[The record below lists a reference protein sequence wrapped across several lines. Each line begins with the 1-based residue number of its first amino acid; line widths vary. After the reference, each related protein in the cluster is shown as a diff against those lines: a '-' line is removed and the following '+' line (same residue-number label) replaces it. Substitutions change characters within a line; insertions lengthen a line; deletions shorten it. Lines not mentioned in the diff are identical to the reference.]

1 MRKISLL
8 MLFALAFLFNAKA
21 TDIWTGSKH
30 VSWADGGLQIAAD
43 QFAAAQP
50 GNLIKVHFTG
60 ATDGIEF
67 KVMNAHFDHLAGSRK
82 SAWIIGDGAFEQFL
96 TPTAVDSLKAYGL
109 EIIGA
114 NFTCTKVELLE
125 SKTLKEGFTVWTGFF
140 WADSWSTMELY
151 LDGEAIDWSQYK
163 EMVIYHE
170 ANRSDFFVSIL
181 SQFEREGAKVPEEA
195 IAKYDDKIV
204 VDLRQVDMNAVIAAA
219 EEGQRNTLKFQ
230 FNKEPGEAF
239 NITDITLVKETRIY
253 NGNKH
258 VSWED
263 GGLQI
268 AAEKFANAKAGDKIA
283 IRYNSASEGIEFK
296 VMNEHFD
303 HLAGSR
309 EGLNFPNTEGSLE
322 HFLTPKAVE
331 ELKAHGLELI
341 GANFTVTEVELMD
354 GKASL
359 PEGVNVWTGY
369 FWADDWNTMYLY
381 WNGYRYVD
389 FNDVKAIRFYHQA
402 NRSDFVLNVRDN
414 WNEEDGG
421 VEIANINAMTAG
433 EGYMELPLTN
443 FMREKIAA
451 SEHLLVQFNEE
462 GGDPFNVTDIVLVME
477 EPYTRTVTNGNYG
490 TICLSRAAATIE
502 GATMYRI
509 VGGNASEG
517 ITIEEVA
524 SMEAGK
530 PYIFQASAD
539 QITVTMT
546 GPRAE
551 VQEANGLVGN
561 LGESAMDVPTDA
573 YVLKNNLLYLVN
585 SAVTIAPNRAYINMS
600 AITSIAPTPGRIRR
614 VIAAENQA
622 TGVESLQPSAFSL
635 KKVLMNGQLFILR
648 DGQLYNV
655 TGVRVQ

>member
-21 TDIWTGSKH
+21 TNLFTGDHAVTWDTPLNLEAAKFAEAKAGDKIVVAYTNASDGMELKVIDVWQHIAGSCPLWISDDGSKE
-30 VSWADGGLQIAAD
+30 L
-43 QFAAAQP
+43 
-50 GNLIKVHFTG
+50 
-60 ATDGIEF
+60 
-67 KVMNAHFDHLAGSRK
+67 
-82 SAWIIGDGAFEQFL
+82 FL
-96 TPTAVDSLKAYGL
+96 TPKAVADIQAHGL
-109 EIIGA
+109 QIIGA
-114 NFTCTKVELLE
+114 NFHCTSVDLVDGKAELQNE
-125 SKTLKEGFTVWTGFF
+125 TTIWTGYF
-140 WADSWSTMELY
+140 WADSWNTMELY
-151 LDGEAIDWSQYK
+151 LDGEAIDWSRYK
-163 EMVIYHE
+163 EMVIYHQ
-170 ANRSDFFVSIL
+170 ANRSDFVVNIL
-181 SQFEREGAKVPEEA
+181 SQFEREGAKVPEGA
-195 IAKYDDKIV
+195 IAKYDEKIV

-230 FNKEPGEAF
+230 FNKESGSAF
-239 NITDITLVKETRIY
+239 NITDITLVKETRIFY
-253 NGNKH
+253 GNKH

-268 AAEKFANAKAGDKIA
+268 AADKFAEAKAGDKIVV
-283 IRYNSASEGIEFK
+283 RYTGATDGIEFK
-296 VMNEHFD
+296 VMNANFD

-309 EGLNFPNTEGSLE
+309 EGLTIGGDGSLE
-322 HFLTPKAVE
+322 HFMTPKAVE

-369 FWADDWNTMYLY
+369 FWADEWSTMYLY

-389 FNDVKAIRFYHQA
+389 FNDVKAIRFYSEA

-414 WNEEDGG
+414 WDGDGG

-433 EGYMELPLTN
+433 EGYMELPLTDY
-443 FMREKIAA
+443 MREKIAE
-451 SEHLLVQFNEE
+451 SEHLLVQFNKE
-462 GGDPFNVTDIVLVME
+462 GGEAFNVTDIVLVME

-490 TICLSRAAATIE
+490 TICLPRASSVIE

-539 QITVTMT
+539 LLTVSLT
-546 GPRAE
+546 GARKD
-551 VQEANGLVGN
+551 VQEANGLIGN
-561 LGESAMDVPTDA
+561 LGTDAITVPMDA
-573 YVLKNNLLYLVN
+573 YVLKNNLLYMVN
-585 SAVTIAPNRAYINMS
+585 SDVTIAPNRAYINMD
-600 AITSIAPTPGRIRR
+600 AISPIAPAPGRVRR
-614 VIAAENQA
+614 VIAVENQA
-622 TGVESLQPSAFSL
+622 TGVENLQPSAVSL

-655 TGVRVQ
+655 AGARVQ

>member
-21 TDIWTGSKH
+21 TNLFTGDHAVTWDTPLNLEAAKFAEAKAGDKIVVTYTSASDGMELKVIDVWQHIAGSCPLWISGNGSKE
-30 VSWADGGLQIAAD
+30 L
-43 QFAAAQP
+43 
-50 GNLIKVHFTG
+50 
-60 ATDGIEF
+60 
-67 KVMNAHFDHLAGSRK
+67 
-82 SAWIIGDGAFEQFL
+82 FL
-96 TPTAVDSLKAYGL
+96 TPKAVADIQAHGL
-109 EIIGA
+109 QIIGA
-114 NFTCTKVELLE
+114 NFHCTSVDLVDGKAA
-125 SKTLKEGFTVWTGFF
+125 LKEETTIWTGYF
-140 WADSWSTMELY
+140 WADAWSTMELY
-151 LDGEAIDWSQYK
+151 LDGEAIDWSRYK

-181 SQFEREGAKVPEEA
+181 SQFEREGAKVPEGA
-195 IAKYDDKIV
+195 IAKYNDKIV

-230 FNKEPGEAF
+230 FNKESGSAF
-239 NITDITLVKETRIY
+239 NVTDITLVKETRIY

-268 AAEKFANAKAGDKIA
+268 AADKFAEAKAGDKIVV
-283 IRYNSASEGIEFK
+283 RYTGATDGIEFK
-296 VMNEHFD
+296 VMNTNFD

-309 EGLNFPNTEGSLE
+309 EGLNFPNAEGSLE

-414 WNEEDGG
+414 WEGDGG
-421 VEIANINAMTAG
+421 VEIANIGAMTAG
-433 EGYMELPLTN
+433 EGYMELPLTDY
-443 FMREKIAA
+443 MREKIAA
-451 SEHLLVQFNEE
+451 SEHLLVQFNKES
-462 GGDPFNVTDIVLVME
+462 GDPFNVTDIVLVME

-490 TICLSRAAATIE
+490 TICLPRASSVIE
-502 GATMYRI
+502 GATIYQV

-539 QITVTMT
+539 QFTVTMT

-561 LGESAMDVPTDA
+561 LGATAMNVPMDA
-573 YVLKNNLLYLVN
+573 YVLKNNLLYLVDG
-585 SAVTIAPNRAYINMS
+585 AVTIAPNRAYINMS
-600 AITSIAPTPGRIRR
+600 AITSIAPAPGRIRR
-614 VIAAENQA
+614 VIAVENQA

>member
-21 TDIWTGSKH
+21 TEIWTGSQA
-30 VSWADGGLQIAAD
+30 VTWETPLNLNAAT
-43 QFAAAQP
+43 FAGAQP
-50 GNLIKVHFTG
+50 GNALKVFYTN
-60 ATDGIEF
+60 ASDGIEF
-67 KVMNAHFDHLAGSRK
+67 KANGVNIAGSRK
-82 SAWIIGDGAFEQFL
+82 NAWISGEGAYELYL
-96 TPTAVDSLKAYGL
+96 TPGAVDAIKAHGL
-109 EIIGA
+109 EIVGA
-114 NFTCTKVELLE
+114 NFTVTKVELNE
-125 SKTLKEGFTVWTGFF
+125 VEGREGMTTMWRGLY
-140 WADSWSTMELY
+140 WADGW
-151 LDGEAIDWSQYK
+151 GEMLFYPAIASVVDWSDYSAIR
-163 EMVIYHE
+163 VYHE
-170 ANRSDFFVSIL
+170 AGRSDFEVNFKKSWGEGDQIGGIGDMTAGDGYVELPLTDERRALLASIDNEL
-181 SQFEREGAKVPEEA
+181 IVQFYKG
-195 IAKYDDKIV
+195 DDK
-204 VDLRQVDMNAVIAAA
+204 A
-219 EEGQRNTLKFQ
+219 
-230 FNKEPGEAF
+230 AF
-239 NITDITLVKETRIY
+239 NVTEIALVEKPYLWKGNQHVDYGESSVITLDKALFATATAGQKLIVKYAT
-253 NGNKH
+253 
-258 VSWED
+258 D
-263 GGLQI
+263 
-268 AAEKFANAKAGDKIA
+268 AEK
-283 IRYNSASEGIEFK
+283 EIELK

-309 EGLNFPNTEGSLE
+309 EQAKLNGNGRFE

-331 ELKAHGLELI
+331 ELKAYGLEI
-341 GANFTVTEVELMD
+341 GGNGFNALRVELVD

-389 FNDVKAIRFYHQA
+389 FNDVKAIRFYSEA
-402 NRSDFVLNVRDN
+402 NRSDLVLNVRDN
-414 WNEEDGG
+414 WEGDGG

-433 EGYMELPLTN
+433 EGYMELPLTDY
-443 FMREKIAA
+443 MREKIAA
-451 SEHLLVQFNEE
+451 SEHLLVQFNKES
-462 GGDPFNVTDIVLVME
+462 GTPFNVTDIVLVME

-517 ITIEEVA
+517 VTIEEVA

-561 LGESAMDVPTDA
+561 LGESAITVPQNGHS
-573 YVLKNNLLYLVN
+573 YVLSTNLLYLVN

-600 AITSIAPTPGRIRR
+600 AITPIAPAPGRIRR
-614 VIAAENQA
+614 VIAVENQA

>member
-1 MRKISLL
+1 MRKISLVA
-8 MLFALAFLFNAKA
+8 LFAALVMSVNA
-21 TDIWTGSKH
+21 TDIWTADPDPRH
-30 VSWADGGLQIAAD
+30 VSWTEGGLQIAAD

-50 GNLIKVHFTG
+50 GNALKVFYTN

-67 KVMNAHFDHLAGSRK
+67 KANGVNIAGSRKNAWISGAGAYELYLTPGAIDAIKAHGLEIVGANFTVTKVELNEVEGREGMTTMWRGLYWADGWGEMLFYPAIASVVDWSDYSAIRVYHEAGRSDFYVNFKKSWEGSDHIGGISDMTAGDGYVELPLTDERRALLASIDNELIVQFNKGDGEGKDPFNVTEIALVEKPYLWKGNQHVDYGESSVIALDKTLFATATAGQKLIVKYTTDAEKEIELKVKNEHFDHLAGSREQAK
-82 SAWIIGDGAFEQFL
+82 LNGNGRFEHFL
-96 TPTAVDSLKAYGL
+96 TPSAVDSLKAYGL
-109 EIIGA
+109 EIGGNGFNA
-114 NFTCTKVELLE
+114 LRVELE
-125 SKTLKEGFTVWTGFF
+125 
-140 WADSWSTMELY
+140 
-151 LDGEAIDWSQYK
+151 
-163 EMVIYHE
+163 
-170 ANRSDFFVSIL
+170 
-181 SQFEREGAKVPEEA
+181 
-195 IAKYDDKIV
+195 
-204 VDLRQVDMNAVIAAA
+204 
-219 EEGQRNTLKFQ
+219 
-230 FNKEPGEAF
+230 
-239 NITDITLVKETRIY
+239 
-253 NGNKH
+253 
-258 VSWED
+258 
-263 GGLQI
+263 
-268 AAEKFANAKAGDKIA
+268 
-283 IRYNSASEGIEFK
+283 
-296 VMNEHFD
+296 
-303 HLAGSR
+303 
-309 EGLNFPNTEGSLE
+309 
-322 HFLTPKAVE
+322 
-331 ELKAHGLELI
+331 
-341 GANFTVTEVELMD
+341 D

-414 WNEEDGG
+414 WEDAGG

-433 EGYMELPLTN
+433 EGYMELPLTDY
-443 FMREKIAA
+443 MREKIQD
-451 SEHLLVQFNEE
+451 SEHLLVQFNKE
-462 GGDPFNVTDIVLVME
+462 GGAAFNVTDIVLVME

-539 QITVTMT
+539 QFTVTMT

-561 LGESAMDVPTDA
+561 LGATAMNVPTDA
-573 YVLKNNLLYLVN
+573 YVLKNNLLYLVDG
-585 SAVTIAPNRAYINMS
+585 AVTIAPNRAYINMS
-600 AITSIAPTPGRIRR
+600 AITSIAPAPGRIRR
-614 VIAAENQA
+614 VIAVENQA

-635 KKVLMNGQLFILR
+635 KKVLMNGQLFILS

>member
-21 TDIWTGSKH
+21 TEIWTGSH
-30 VSWADGGLQIAAD
+30 GVTWGAALNLD
-43 QFAAAQP
+43 ATTFAGAQP
-50 GNLIKVHFTG
+50 GNALKVFYTN
-60 ATDGIEF
+60 ASDGIEL
-67 KVMNAHFDHLAGSRK
+67 KANGVNIAGSRK
-82 SAWIIGDGAFEQFL
+82 NARINDEGAYELYL
-96 TPTAVDSLKAYGL
+96 TPGAVDAIKAHGL
-109 EIIGA
+109 EIVGA
-114 NFTCTKVELLE
+114 NFTVTKVELNE
-125 SKTLKEGFTVWTGFF
+125 VEGREGMTTMWRGLY
-140 WADSWSTMELY
+140 WADGWDKDPMLFY
-151 LDGEAIDWSQYK
+151 PAIASVVDWSDYSAIR
-163 EMVIYHE
+163 VYHE
-170 ANRSDFFVSIL
+170 AGRSDFVLNFKKSWGEGDHIGGIGDMTAGDGYVELPLTDERRALLASINNEL
-181 SQFEREGAKVPEEA
+181 IVQFYKG
-195 IAKYDDKIV
+195 DDK
-204 VDLRQVDMNAVIAAA
+204 A
-219 EEGQRNTLKFQ
+219 
-230 FNKEPGEAF
+230 AF
-239 NITDITLVKETRIY
+239 NVTEIALVEKPYLWKGNQHVDYGESSVITLDKALFATATAGQKLIVKYAT
-253 NGNKH
+253 
-258 VSWED
+258 D
-263 GGLQI
+263 
-268 AAEKFANAKAGDKIA
+268 AEK
-283 IRYNSASEGIEFK
+283 EIELK

-309 EGLNFPNTEGSLE
+309 EQAKLNGNGRFE

-331 ELKAHGLELI
+331 ELKAYGLEI
-341 GANFTVTEVELMD
+341 GGNGFNALRVELVD
-354 GKASL
+354 GKVSL

-402 NRSDFVLNVRDN
+402 NRSDFVLNIRDN
-414 WNEEDGG
+414 WDGDGG
-421 VEIANINAMTAG
+421 VEIANIGAMTAG
-433 EGYMELPLTN
+433 EGYMELPLTDY
-443 FMREKIAA
+443 MREKIAA
-451 SEHLLVQFNEE
+451 SEHLLVQFNKES
-462 GGDPFNVTDIVLVME
+462 GAAFNVTDIVLVME

-490 TICLSRAAATIE
+490 TICLPRASSVIE
-502 GATMYRI
+502 GATIYQI

-539 QITVTMT
+539 QLTVTMT

-561 LGESAMDVPTDA
+561 LGVTAMDVPTDA
-573 YVLKNNLLYLVN
+573 YVLKNNQLYLVN

-600 AITSIAPTPGRIRR
+600 AITSIAPAPGRIRR
-614 VIAAENQA
+614 VIAVENQA

>member
-21 TDIWTGSKH
+21 TEIWTGSH
-30 VSWADGGLQIAAD
+30 AVTWGSALNLDATTFAD
-43 QFAAAQP
+43 AQP
-50 GNLIKVHFTG
+50 GNALKVFYTN
-60 ATDGIEF
+60 ASDGIEL
-67 KVMNAHFDHLAGSRK
+67 KANGVNIAGSRK
-82 SAWIIGDGAFEQFL
+82 NALINGEGAYDLYL
-96 TPTAVDSLKAYGL
+96 TPGAIDAIKAHGL
-109 EIIGA
+109 EIVG
-114 NFTCTKVELLE
+114 NQFTVTKVELNE
-125 SKTLKEGFTVWTGFF
+125 VEGREGMTTMWRGLY
-140 WADSWSTMELY
+140 WADGW
-151 LDGEAIDWSQYK
+151 GEMLFYPAIASVVDWNDYSAIR
-163 EMVIYHE
+163 VYHE
-170 ANRSDFFVSIL
+170 AGRSDFEINFKKSWEGSDQIGGIGDMTAGDGYVELPLTDERRALLASIDNEL
-181 SQFEREGAKVPEEA
+181 IVQFYKGN
-195 IAKYDDKIV
+195 DK
-204 VDLRQVDMNAVIAAA
+204 A
-219 EEGQRNTLKFQ
+219 
-230 FNKEPGEAF
+230 AF
-239 NITDITLVKETRIY
+239 NVTEIALVEKPYLWKGNQHVDYGESSVITLDKVLFATATAGQKLIVKYAT
-253 NGNKH
+253 
-258 VSWED
+258 D
-263 GGLQI
+263 
-268 AAEKFANAKAGDKIA
+268 AEK
-283 IRYNSASEGIEFK
+283 EIELK
-296 VMNEHFD
+296 VKNEHFD

-309 EGLNFPNTEGSLE
+309 EQAKLNGNGRFE

-331 ELKAHGLELI
+331 ELKAYGLEI
-341 GANFTVTEVELMD
+341 GGNGFYALRVELVD

-369 FWADDWNTMYLY
+369 FWADNWNTMYLY

-389 FNDVKAIRFYHQA
+389 FNDVKAIRFYSEA

-414 WNEEDGG
+414 WEIDGG

-443 FMREKIAA
+443 YMREKIAA
-451 SEHLLVQFNEE
+451 SEHLLVQFNKES
-462 GGDPFNVTDIVLVME
+462 GDPFNVTGIVLVME

-546 GPRAE
+546 GARAE
-551 VQEANGLVGN
+551 VQDANGLIGN
-561 LGESAMDVPTDA
+561 LGTDA
-573 YVLKNNLLYLVN
+573 ITVPMDAFVLKNNLLYLVN
-585 SAVTIAPNRAYINMS
+585 SDVTIAPNRAYINMS
-600 AITSIAPTPGRIRR
+600 AITSIAPAPGRVRR
-614 VIAAENQA
+614 VIAVENQA

-635 KKVLMNGQLFILR
+635 EKVLMNGQLFILR

>member
-1 MRKISLL
+1 MRKFSLV
-8 MLFALAFLFNAKA
+8 MLFALAFLLNAKA
-21 TDIWTGSKH
+21 TNLFTGDHAVTWDTPLNLEAAKFAEAKAGDKIVVAYTNASDGMELKVIDVWQHIAGSCPLWISGDGSKELFLTPKAVSDIQAHGLQIIGNNFHCTSVDLVDGKAALKEETTIWTG
-30 VSWADGGLQIAAD
+30 
-43 QFAAAQP
+43 
-50 GNLIKVHFTG
+50 
-60 ATDGIEF
+60 
-67 KVMNAHFDHLAGSRK
+67 
-82 SAWIIGDGAFEQFL
+82 
-96 TPTAVDSLKAYGL
+96 Y
-109 EIIGA
+109 
-114 NFTCTKVELLE
+114 
-125 SKTLKEGFTVWTGFF
+125 F
-140 WADSWSTMELY
+140 WANEWNTMELY
-151 LDGEAIDWSQYK
+151 LDGEAIEWSRYK

-170 ANRSDFFVSIL
+170 ANRSNFFVSVL
-181 SQFEREGAKVPEEA
+181 SQFDREGAKVPEGA

-204 VDLRQVDMNAVIAAA
+204 VDLRQVDMNAVIDAA

-230 FNKEPGEAF
+230 FNKEQGEAF
-239 NITDITLVKETRIY
+239 NVTDITLVKETRIY

-258 VSWED
+258 VSWDD

-268 AAEKFANAKAGDKIA
+268 AADKFAEAKAGDKIVV
-283 IRYNSASEGIEFK
+283 RYTGATDGIEFK
-296 VMNEHFD
+296 VMNANFD

-309 EGLNFPNTEGSLE
+309 EGLNFPNAEGSLE

-389 FNDVKAIRFYHQA
+389 FNDVRAIRFYHQA

-414 WNEEDGG
+414 WDGDGG
-421 VEIANINAMTAG
+421 VEIANIGAMTAG
-433 EGYMELPLTN
+433 EGYMELPLTD

-451 SEHLLVQFNEE
+451 SEHLLIQFNKES
-462 GGDPFNVTDIVLVME
+462 GDPFNVTDIVLVME

-490 TICLSRAAATIE
+490 TICLPRASSVIDGATI
-502 GATMYRI
+502 YRI

-546 GPRAE
+546 GARAD
-551 VQEANGLVGN
+551 VQTANGLIGN
-561 LGESAMDVPTDA
+561 LGATAMDVPTDA
-573 YVLKNNLLYLVN
+573 YVLKNNQLYLVN
-585 SAVTIAPNRAYINMS
+585 SAVTIAPNRAYIDMD
-600 AITSIAPTPGRIRR
+600 AITPVTPAQGAKRR
-614 VIAAENQA
+614 VIATYSQTTDLDNVSPNFDGSEKIIEN
-622 TGVESLQPSAFSL
+622 GVLY
-635 KKVLMNGQLFILR
+635 IIR
-648 DGQLYNV
+648 DGKKYNAQGQQV
-655 TGVRVQ
+655 NQ

>member
-8 MLFALAFLFNAKA
+8 MLFALAFLFNANATNLFTGDHPVTWDTPLNLEAAKFAEAKA
-21 TDIWTGSKH
+21 GDKIVVTYTNASDGMELKVIDVWQHIAGSCPLWISGDGSKELFLTPKAVADIQAHGLQIIGNNFHCTSVDLVDGKAALKEETTIWTG
-30 VSWADGGLQIAAD
+30 
-43 QFAAAQP
+43 
-50 GNLIKVHFTG
+50 
-60 ATDGIEF
+60 
-67 KVMNAHFDHLAGSRK
+67 
-82 SAWIIGDGAFEQFL
+82 
-96 TPTAVDSLKAYGL
+96 Y
-109 EIIGA
+109 
-114 NFTCTKVELLE
+114 
-125 SKTLKEGFTVWTGFF
+125 F
-140 WADSWSTMELY
+140 WADEWSTMELY
-151 LDGEAIDWSQYK
+151 LDGEAIDWSRYK

-195 IAKYDDKIV
+195 IARYDDKIV
-204 VDLRQVDMNAVIAAA
+204 VNLRQVDMNAVIAAA
-219 EEGQRNTLKFQ
+219 EDWAKNTLKFQ
-230 FNKEPGEAF
+230 FNKESGEAF
-239 NITDITLVKETRIY
+239 NITDITLVKETRIFY
-253 NGNKH
+253 GNKH

-268 AAEKFANAKAGDKIA
+268 AADKFAEAKAGDKIVV
-283 IRYNSASEGIEFK
+283 RYTGATDGIEFK

-309 EGLNFPNTEGSLE
+309 EGLNFSNTEGSLE

-389 FNDVKAIRFYHQA
+389 FNDVKAIRFYSEA

-414 WNEEDGG
+414 WDGDGG
-421 VEIANINAMTAG
+421 VEIANIGAMTAG
-433 EGYMELPLTN
+433 EGYMELPLTDY
-443 FMREKIAA
+443 MREKIAS
-451 SEHLLVQFNEE
+451 SEHLLVQFNKES
-462 GGDPFNVTDIVLVME
+462 GAAFNVTDIVLVME

-490 TICLSRAAATIE
+490 TICLPRASSVIE

-530 PYIFQASAD
+530 PYIFQAPAD
-539 QITVTMT
+539 QLTVTMT
-546 GPRAE
+546 GARAD
-551 VQEANGLVGN
+551 VQTANGLVGN
-561 LGESAMDVPTDA
+561 LGESAITVPQNGHS
-573 YVLKNNLLYLVN
+573 YVLSTNLLYLVN
-585 SAVTIAPNRAYINMS
+585 SDVTIAPNRAYIDMD
-600 AITSIAPTPGRIRR
+600 AITPVAPAQGAKRR
-614 VIAAENQA
+614 VIATYNQA
-622 TGVESLQPSAFSL
+622 TGIEDASATFGGSE
-635 KKVLMNGQLFILR
+635 KIFENGVLYILR
-648 DGQLYNV
+648 DGVKYNA
-655 TGVRVQ
+655 TGARVQ

>member
-21 TDIWTGSKH
+21 TEIWTGSQA
-30 VSWADGGLQIAAD
+30 VTWETPLNLNAAT
-43 QFAAAQP
+43 FAGAQP
-50 GNLIKVHFTG
+50 GNALKVFYTN
-60 ATDGIEF
+60 ASDGIEF
-67 KVMNAHFDHLAGSRK
+67 KANGVNIAGSRK
-82 SAWIIGDGAFEQFL
+82 NAWISGEGDYELYL
-96 TPTAVDSLKAYGL
+96 TPGAVDAIKAHGL
-109 EIIGA
+109 EIVGA
-114 NFTCTKVELLE
+114 NFTVTKVELNE
-125 SKTLKEGFTVWTGFF
+125 VEGREGMTTMWRGLY
-140 WADSWSTMELY
+140 WADGW
-151 LDGEAIDWSQYK
+151 GEMLFYPAIASVVDWSDYSAIR
-163 EMVIYHE
+163 VYHE
-170 ANRSDFFVSIL
+170 AGRSDFVLNFKKSWGEGDQIGGIGDMTAGDGYVELPLTDERRALLASIDNEL
-181 SQFEREGAKVPEEA
+181 IVQFYKG
-195 IAKYDDKIV
+195 DDK
-204 VDLRQVDMNAVIAAA
+204 A
-219 EEGQRNTLKFQ
+219 
-230 FNKEPGEAF
+230 AF
-239 NITDITLVKETRIY
+239 NVTEIALVEKPYLWKGNQHVDYGESSVITLDKALFATATAGQKLIVKYAT
-253 NGNKH
+253 
-258 VSWED
+258 D
-263 GGLQI
+263 
-268 AAEKFANAKAGDKIA
+268 AEK
-283 IRYNSASEGIEFK
+283 EIELK

-309 EGLNFPNTEGSLE
+309 EQAKLNGNGRFE

-331 ELKAHGLELI
+331 ELKAYGLEI
-341 GANFTVTEVELMD
+341 GGNGFNALRVELVD

-389 FNDVKAIRFYHQA
+389 FNDVKAIRFYSEA

-414 WNEEDGG
+414 WEGDGG

-443 FMREKIAA
+443 YMREKIAA
-451 SEHLLVQFNEE
+451 SEHLLVQFNKES
-462 GGDPFNVTDIVLVME
+462 GTPFNVTDIVLVME

-490 TICLSRAAATIE
+490 TICLPRASSVIE
-502 GATMYRI
+502 GATIYQVI
-509 VGGNASEG
+509 GGNDSEG

-539 QITVTMT
+539 QLTVTMT

-561 LGESAMDVPTDA
+561 LGATAMDVPTDA
-573 YVLKNNLLYLVN
+573 YVLKNNQLYLVN

-600 AITSIAPTPGRIRR
+600 AITPIAPAPGRIRR
-614 VIAAENQA
+614 VIAVENQA

-648 DGQLYNV
+648 DGQLYNL

>member
-8 MLFALAFLFNAKA
+8 MLFALAFLFNANATNLFTGDHAVTWETPLNLEAAKFAEAKA
-21 TDIWTGSKH
+21 GDKIVVTYTNAFDGMELKVIDVWQHIAGSCVKGI
-30 VSWADGGLQIAAD
+30 SDGGSL
-43 QFAAAQP
+43 
-50 GNLIKVHFTG
+50 
-60 ATDGIEF
+60 
-67 KVMNAHFDHLAGSRK
+67 
-82 SAWIIGDGAFEQFL
+82 EQFL
-96 TPTAVDSLKAYGL
+96 TPKAVADIQAHGL
-109 EIIGA
+109 QIIGN
-114 NFTCTKVELLE
+114 NFHCASVDLVDGKAA
-125 SKTLKEGFTVWTGFF
+125 LKEETTIWTGYF
-140 WADSWSTMELY
+140 WASEWNTMELY
-151 LDGEAIDWSQYK
+151 LNGEAIDWSQYK
-163 EMVIYHE
+163 EMVIYHQ
-170 ANRSDFFVSIL
+170 ANRSDFVVNIL
-181 SQFEREGAKVPEEA
+181 SQFEREGAKVPEGA
-195 IAKYDDKIV
+195 IAKYNDKIV

-230 FNKEPGEAF
+230 FNKESGDAF
-239 NITDITLVKETRIY
+239 NITDITLVKETRIFY
-253 NGNKH
+253 GNKH

-268 AAEKFANAKAGDKIA
+268 AADKFAEAKAGDKIVV
-283 IRYNSASEGIEFK
+283 RYTGATDGIEFK
-296 VMNEHFD
+296 VMNANFD

-309 EGLNFPNTEGSLE
+309 EGLTIGGDGSLE

-389 FNDVKAIRFYHQA
+389 FNDVKAIRFYSEA

-414 WNEEDGG
+414 WDGDGG

-433 EGYMELPLTN
+433 EGYMELPLTDN
-443 FMREKIAA
+443 MREKIAA
-451 SEHLLVQFNEE
+451 SEHLLVQFNKES
-462 GGDPFNVTDIVLVME
+462 GAAFNVTDIVLVME

-530 PYIFQASAD
+530 PYIFLASAD

-546 GPRAE
+546 GARAD
-551 VQEANGLVGN
+551 VQTANGLVGN
-561 LGESAMDVPTDA
+561 LGATAITVPQDGHS
-573 YVLKNNLLYLVN
+573 YVLSNNLLYLVN
-585 SAVTIAPNRAYINMS
+585 SDVTIAPNRAYIDMD
-600 AITSIAPTPGRIRR
+600 AITPVAPAQGAKRR
-614 VIAAENQA
+614 VIATYNQA
-622 TGVESLQPSAFSL
+622 TGIEDASATFGGSETIFENG
-635 KKVLMNGQLFILR
+635 VLYILR
-648 DGQLYNV
+648 DGVKYNA
-655 TGVRVQ
+655 TGARVQ

>member
-21 TDIWTGSKH
+21 TEIWTGSH
-30 VSWADGGLQIAAD
+30 GVTWGAALNLD
-43 QFAAAQP
+43 ATTFAGAQP
-50 GNLIKVHFTG
+50 GNALKVFYTN
-60 ATDGIEF
+60 ASDGIEL
-67 KVMNAHFDHLAGSRK
+67 KANGVNIAGSRK
-82 SAWIIGDGAFEQFL
+82 NARINDEGAYELYL
-96 TPTAVDSLKAYGL
+96 TPGAVDAIKAHGL
-109 EIIGA
+109 EIVGA
-114 NFTCTKVELLE
+114 NFTVTKVELNE
-125 SKTLKEGFTVWTGFF
+125 VEGREGMTTMWRGLY
-140 WADSWSTMELY
+140 WANGW
-151 LDGEAIDWSQYK
+151 GEMLFYPAIASVVDWSDYSAIR
-163 EMVIYHE
+163 VYHE
-170 ANRSDFFVSIL
+170 AGRSDFVLNFKKSWDKGDQIGGMGDMTAGDGYVELPLTDERRALLASIDNEL
-181 SQFEREGAKVPEEA
+181 IVQFYKG
-195 IAKYDDKIV
+195 DDK
-204 VDLRQVDMNAVIAAA
+204 A
-219 EEGQRNTLKFQ
+219 
-230 FNKEPGEAF
+230 AF
-239 NITDITLVKETRIY
+239 NVTEIALVEKPYLWKGNQHVDYGESSVITLDKALFATATAGQKLIVKYAT
-253 NGNKH
+253 
-258 VSWED
+258 D
-263 GGLQI
+263 
-268 AAEKFANAKAGDKIA
+268 AEK
-283 IRYNSASEGIEFK
+283 EIELK

-309 EGLNFPNTEGSLE
+309 EQAKLNGNGRFE

-331 ELKAHGLELI
+331 ELKAYGLEI
-341 GANFTVTEVELMD
+341 GGNGFNALRVELVD
-354 GKASL
+354 GKVSL

-402 NRSDFVLNVRDN
+402 NRSDFVLNIRDN
-414 WNEEDGG
+414 WDGDGG
-421 VEIANINAMTAG
+421 VEIANIGAMTAG
-433 EGYMELPLTN
+433 EGYMELPLTDY
-443 FMREKIAA
+443 MREKIAA
-451 SEHLLVQFNEE
+451 SEHLLVQFNKES
-462 GGDPFNVTDIVLVME
+462 GAAFNVTDIVLVME

-490 TICLSRAAATIE
+490 TICLPRASSVIE
-502 GATMYRI
+502 GATIYQI

-539 QITVTMT
+539 QLTVTMT

-561 LGESAMDVPTDA
+561 LGATAMDVPTDA
-573 YVLKNNLLYLVN
+573 YVLKNNQLYLVN

-600 AITSIAPTPGRIRR
+600 AITSIAPAPGRIRR
-614 VIAAENQA
+614 VIAVENQA
-622 TGVESLQPSAFSL
+622 TSVESLQPSAFSL

>member
-21 TDIWTGSKH
+21 T
-30 VSWADGGLQIAAD
+30 
-43 QFAAAQP
+43 
-50 GNLIKVHFTG
+50 NLFTG
-60 ATDGIEF
+60 DHAVTWGTPLNLEAEKFAEAKAGDKLVVAYTNASDGMEL
-67 KVMNAHFDHLAGSRK
+67 KVIDVWQHIAGSCVK
-82 SAWIIGDGAFEQFL
+82 GISDAGSLEQFL
-96 TPTAVDSLKAYGL
+96 TPKAVADIQAHGL
-109 EIIGA
+109 QIIGE
-114 NFTCTKVELLE
+114 NFHCTSVDLVDGKAELQNE
-125 SKTLKEGFTVWTGFF
+125 TTIWTGYF
-140 WADSWSTMELY
+140 WADSWSAMELY
-151 LDGEAIDWSQYK
+151 LDGEAIDWSRYK

-170 ANRSDFFVSIL
+170 ANRSDFVVNIL
-181 SQFEREGAKVPEEA
+181 SQFDREGAKVPEGA

-219 EEGQRNTLKFQ
+219 EDWAKNTLKFQ
-230 FNKEPGEAF
+230 FNKESGNAF

-268 AAEKFANAKAGDKIA
+268 TADKFAEAKAGDKIVV
-283 IRYNSASEGIEFK
+283 RYTGATDGIEFK
-296 VMNEHFD
+296 VMNANFD

-309 EGLNFPNTEGSLE
+309 EGLNFPNAEGSLE

-341 GANFTVTEVELMD
+341 GANFTVTEVELMA

-369 FWADDWNTMYLY
+369 FWADNWNTMYLY

-414 WNEEDGG
+414 WEDDGG
-421 VEIANINAMTAG
+421 VEIANIDAMTAG
-433 EGYMELPLTN
+433 EGYMELPLTDY
-443 FMREKIAA
+443 MREKIAA
-451 SEHLLVQFNEE
+451 SEHLLVQFDKASGEA
-462 GGDPFNVTDIVLVME
+462 FNVTDIVLVME

-490 TICLSRAAATIE
+490 TICLPRASSVIE

-539 QITVTMT
+539 QLTVTMT
-546 GPRAE
+546 GARAD

-561 LGESAMDVPTDA
+561 LGATAMDVPMDA
-573 YVLKNNLLYLVN
+573 YVLKNNHLYLVN

-600 AITSIAPTPGRIRR
+600 AITPIAPAPGRVRR
-614 VIAAENQA
+614 VIAVENQA

>member
-21 TDIWTGSKH
+21 TNLFTGDHAVTWDTPLNLEAAKFAEAKAGDKIVIAYTSASDGMELKVIDVWQHIAGSCPLWISGDGSKE
-30 VSWADGGLQIAAD
+30 L
-43 QFAAAQP
+43 
-50 GNLIKVHFTG
+50 
-60 ATDGIEF
+60 
-67 KVMNAHFDHLAGSRK
+67 
-82 SAWIIGDGAFEQFL
+82 FL
-96 TPTAVDSLKAYGL
+96 TPKAVADIQAHGL
-109 EIIGA
+109 QIIGA
-114 NFTCTKVELLE
+114 NFHCSSVDLVDGKAELKNE
-125 SKTLKEGFTVWTGFF
+125 TTIWTGYF
-140 WADSWSTMELY
+140 WADEWSTMELY

-170 ANRSDFFVSIL
+170 ANRSDFAVNIL
-181 SQFEREGAKVPEEA
+181 SQFDREGAKVPEGA

-219 EEGQRNTLKFQ
+219 EDWAKNTLKFQ
-230 FNKEPGEAF
+230 FNKESGSAF
-239 NITDITLVKETRIY
+239 NITDITLVKETRIFY
-253 NGNKH
+253 GNKH

-268 AAEKFANAKAGDKIA
+268 AADKFAEAKAGDKIVV
-283 IRYNSASEGIEFK
+283 RYTGATDGIEFK
-296 VMNEHFD
+296 VMNANFD

-309 EGLNFPNTEGSLE
+309 EGLTIGGDGSLE

-369 FWADDWNTMYLY
+369 FWAGDWNTMYLY

-389 FNDVKAIRFYHQA
+389 FNDVKAIRFHHQA
-402 NRSDFVLNVRDN
+402 NRSDFALNVRDN
-414 WNEEDGG
+414 WDGDGG
-421 VEIANINAMTAG
+421 VEIANIGAMTAG
-433 EGYMELPLTN
+433 EGYMELPLTDY
-443 FMREKIAA
+443 MREKIGA
-451 SEHLLVQFNEE
+451 SEHLLVQFNKE

-490 TICLSRAAATIE
+490 TICLPRASSVIE
-502 GATMYRI
+502 GATIYQV

-530 PYIFQASAD
+530 PYIFQASAN
-539 QITVTMT
+539 QLTVTMT
-546 GPRAE
+546 GTRAN
-551 VQEANGLVGN
+551 VQDANGLIGN
-561 LGESAMDVPTDA
+561 LGESAITVPQNGHS
-573 YVLKNNLLYLVN
+573 YVLSTNLLYLVDGD
-585 SAVTIAPNRAYINMS
+585 VTIAPNRAYINMD
-600 AITSIAPTPGRIRR
+600 AITPITPVQGAKRR
-614 VIAAENQA
+614 VIATYNQA
-622 TGVESLQPSAFSL
+622 TGIEDASATFGGPE
-635 KKVLMNGQLFILR
+635 KIFENGVLYILR
-648 DGQLYNV
+648 DGVKYNA
-655 TGVRVQ
+655 TGARVQ

>member
-21 TDIWTGSKH
+21 TNLFTGDHAVTWDTPLNLEAAKFAEAKAGDKIVVTYTGASDGMELKVIDVWQHIAGSCPLWISGDGSKE
-30 VSWADGGLQIAAD
+30 L
-43 QFAAAQP
+43 
-50 GNLIKVHFTG
+50 
-60 ATDGIEF
+60 
-67 KVMNAHFDHLAGSRK
+67 
-82 SAWIIGDGAFEQFL
+82 FL
-96 TPTAVDSLKAYGL
+96 TPKAVADIQAHGL
-109 EIIGA
+109 QIIGA
-114 NFTCTKVELLE
+114 NFHCTSVDLVDGKAELQNE
-125 SKTLKEGFTVWTGFF
+125 TTIWTGYF
-140 WADSWSTMELY
+140 WADSWNTMELY
-151 LDGEAIDWSQYK
+151 LDGEAIDWSRYK

-181 SQFEREGAKVPEEA
+181 SQFEREGAKVPEGA
-195 IAKYDDKIV
+195 IAKYNDKIV

-230 FNKEPGEAF
+230 FNKESGDAF
-239 NITDITLVKETRIY
+239 NITDITLVKETRIFY
-253 NGNKH
+253 GNKH

-268 AAEKFANAKAGDKIA
+268 AADKFAEAKAGDKIVV
-283 IRYNSASEGIEFK
+283 RYTGATDGIEFK

-309 EGLNFPNTEGSLE
+309 EGLTIGGDGSLE

-389 FNDVKAIRFYHQA
+389 FNDVKAIRFYSEA

-414 WNEEDGG
+414 WDGDGG

-433 EGYMELPLTN
+433 EGYMELPLTDY
-443 FMREKIAA
+443 MREKIAA
-451 SEHLLVQFNEE
+451 SEHLLVQFNKE
-462 GGDPFNVTDIVLVME
+462 GGAAFNVTDIVLVME
-477 EPYTRTVTNGNYG
+477 KPYTRTVTNGNYG

-517 ITIEEVA
+517 ITIEEVV

-539 QITVTMT
+539 QLTVTMT
-546 GPRAE
+546 GARAE
-551 VQEANGLVGN
+551 VQDANGLIGN
-561 LGESAMDVPTDA
+561 LGTDAITVPMDA
-573 YVLKNNLLYLVN
+573 YVLKNNLLYMVN
-585 SAVTIAPNRAYINMS
+585 SAVTIAPNHAYINMS
-600 AITSIAPTPGRIRR
+600 AITPIAPAPGRVRR
-614 VIAAENQA
+614 VIAVENQA

-635 KKVLMNGQLFILR
+635 EKVLMNGQLFILR

>member
-21 TDIWTGSKH
+21 TNLFTGYHAVTWDTPLNLEAAKFAEAKAGDKIVVTYTNASDGMELKVIDVWQHIAGSCPLWISGNGSKE
-30 VSWADGGLQIAAD
+30 L
-43 QFAAAQP
+43 
-50 GNLIKVHFTG
+50 
-60 ATDGIEF
+60 
-67 KVMNAHFDHLAGSRK
+67 
-82 SAWIIGDGAFEQFL
+82 FL
-96 TPTAVDSLKAYGL
+96 TPKAVAAIQVHGL
-109 EIIGA
+109 QIIGA
-114 NFTCTKVELLE
+114 NFHCTSVDLVDGKAELQNE
-125 SKTLKEGFTVWTGFF
+125 TTIWTGYF
-140 WADSWSTMELY
+140 WADEWSTMELY

-170 ANRSDFFVSIL
+170 ANRSDFVVNIL
-181 SQFEREGAKVPEEA
+181 SQFEREGAKVPEGA
-195 IAKYDDKIV
+195 IAKYNDKIV

-230 FNKEPGEAF
+230 FNKESGDAF
-239 NITDITLVKETRIY
+239 NITDITLVKETRIFY
-253 NGNKH
+253 GNKH

-263 GGLQI
+263 GGLHI
-268 AAEKFANAKAGDKIA
+268 AADKFAEAKAGDKIVV
-283 IRYNSASEGIEFK
+283 RYTGATDGIEFK
-296 VMNEHFD
+296 VMNANFD

-309 EGLNFPNTEGSLE
+309 EGLTIGGDGSLE

-331 ELKAHGLELI
+331 ELKAYGLELI
-341 GANFTVTEVELMD
+341 GGNFTVTEVELMD

-369 FWADDWNTMYLY
+369 FWADEWNTMYLY

-389 FNDVKAIRFYHQA
+389 FNDVKAIRFYSEA
-402 NRSDFVLNVRDN
+402 NRSDFVLNIRDN
-414 WNEEDGG
+414 WDGNGG

-433 EGYMELPLTN
+433 EGYMELPLTDY
-443 FMREKIAA
+443 MREKIAA
-451 SEHLLVQFNEE
+451 SEHLLVQFDKGGNEKAA
-462 GGDPFNVTDIVLVME
+462 FNVTDIVLVME

-561 LGESAMDVPTDA
+561 LGESAMDVPMDA

-614 VIAAENQA
+614 VIAVESQA
-622 TGVESLQPSAFSL
+622 TGVESLQPSAFNL

>member
-21 TDIWTGSKH
+21 TEIWTGSQA
-30 VSWADGGLQIAAD
+30 VTWGSALNLDAAT
-43 QFAAAQP
+43 FAGAQP
-50 GNLIKVHFTG
+50 GNALKVFFTD
-60 ATDGIEF
+60 ASDGIEF
-67 KVMNAHFDHLAGSRK
+67 KANGVNIAGSRK
-82 SAWIIGDGAFEQFL
+82 NAWISGEGAYELYL
-96 TPTAVDSLKAYGL
+96 TPGAVDAIKAHGL
-109 EIIGA
+109 EIVGA
-114 NFTCTKVELLE
+114 NFTVTKVELNE
-125 SKTLKEGFTVWTGFF
+125 VEGREGMT
-140 WADSWSTMELY
+140 TMWRGLY
-151 LDGEAIDWSQYK
+151 WVDNWGEMLFYPAIASVVDWSDYSAIR
-163 EMVIYHE
+163 VYHE
-170 ANRSDFFVSIL
+170 AGRSDFVLNFKKSWNDGDQIGGIGDMTAGDGYVELPLTDERRALLASIDNEL
-181 SQFEREGAKVPEEA
+181 ILQFYRG
-195 IAKYDDKIV
+195 DDK
-204 VDLRQVDMNAVIAAA
+204 A
-219 EEGQRNTLKFQ
+219 
-230 FNKEPGEAF
+230 AF
-239 NITDITLVKETRIY
+239 NVTEIALVEKPYLWKGNQHVDYGESSVITLDKALFATATAGQKLIVKYAT
-253 NGNKH
+253 
-258 VSWED
+258 D
-263 GGLQI
+263 
-268 AAEKFANAKAGDKIA
+268 AEK
-283 IRYNSASEGIEFK
+283 EIELK

-309 EGLNFPNTEGSLE
+309 EQAKLNGNGRFE

-331 ELKAHGLELI
+331 ELKAYGLEI
-341 GANFTVTEVELMD
+341 GGNGFNALRVELVE

-369 FWADDWNTMYLY
+369 FWADEWNTMYLY

-389 FNDVKAIRFYHQA
+389 FNDVRAIRFYHQA

-414 WNEEDGG
+414 WDGDGG
-421 VEIANINAMTAG
+421 VEIANIGAMTAG
-433 EGYMELPLTN
+433 EGYMELPLTDY
-443 FMREKIAA
+443 MREKIAD
-451 SEHLLVQFNEE
+451 SEHLLVQFDKASGEA
-462 GGDPFNVTDIVLVME
+462 FNITDIVLVME

-490 TICLSRAAATIE
+490 TICLPRASSVIE
-502 GATMYRI
+502 GATIYQV

-546 GPRAE
+546 GARAE
-551 VQEANGLVGN
+551 VQDANGLVGN
-561 LGESAMDVPTDA
+561 LGATAMDVPTDA
-573 YVLKNNLLYLVN
+573 YVLKNNQLYLVN

-600 AITSIAPTPGRIRR
+600 AITSIAPAPGRIRR
-614 VIAAENQA
+614 VIAVENQA

>member
-21 TDIWTGSKH
+21 TEIWTGSH
-30 VSWADGGLQIAAD
+30 AVTWGSALNLDATTFAD
-43 QFAAAQP
+43 AQP
-50 GNLIKVHFTG
+50 GNALKVFYTN
-60 ATDGIEF
+60 ASDGIEL
-67 KVMNAHFDHLAGSRK
+67 KANGVNIAGSRK
-82 SAWIIGDGAFEQFL
+82 NALINGEGAYDLYL
-96 TPTAVDSLKAYGL
+96 TPGAIDAIKAHGL
-109 EIIGA
+109 EIVG
-114 NFTCTKVELLE
+114 NQFTVTKVELNE
-125 SKTLKEGFTVWTGFF
+125 VEGREGMTTMWRGLY
-140 WADSWSTMELY
+140 WADGW
-151 LDGEAIDWSQYK
+151 GEMLFYPAIASVVDWNDYSAIR
-163 EMVIYHE
+163 VYHE
-170 ANRSDFFVSIL
+170 AGRSDFEINFKKSWEGSDQIGGIGDMTAGDGYVELPLTDERRALLASIDNEL
-181 SQFEREGAKVPEEA
+181 IVQFYKGN
-195 IAKYDDKIV
+195 DK
-204 VDLRQVDMNAVIAAA
+204 A
-219 EEGQRNTLKFQ
+219 
-230 FNKEPGEAF
+230 AF
-239 NITDITLVKETRIY
+239 NVTEIALVEKPYLWKGNQHVDYGESSVITLDKVLFATATAGQKLIVKYAT
-253 NGNKH
+253 
-258 VSWED
+258 D
-263 GGLQI
+263 
-268 AAEKFANAKAGDKIA
+268 AEK
-283 IRYNSASEGIEFK
+283 EIELK
-296 VMNEHFD
+296 VKNEHFD

-309 EGLNFPNTEGSLE
+309 EQAKLNGNGRFE

-331 ELKAHGLELI
+331 ELKAYGLEI
-341 GANFTVTEVELMD
+341 GGNGFYALRVELVD

-369 FWADDWNTMYLY
+369 FWADNWNTMYLY

-389 FNDVKAIRFYHQA
+389 FNDVKAIRFYSEA

-414 WNEEDGG
+414 WEIDGG

-443 FMREKIAA
+443 YMREKIAA
-451 SEHLLVQFNEE
+451 SEHLLVQFNKES
-462 GGDPFNVTDIVLVME
+462 GDPFNVTDIVLVME

-546 GPRAE
+546 GARAE
-551 VQEANGLVGN
+551 VQDANGLIGN
-561 LGESAMDVPTDA
+561 LGTDA
-573 YVLKNNLLYLVN
+573 ITVPMDAFVLKNNLLYLVN
-585 SAVTIAPNRAYINMS
+585 SDVTIAPNRAYINMS
-600 AITSIAPTPGRIRR
+600 AITSIAPAPGRVRR
-614 VIAAENQA
+614 VIAVENQA

-635 KKVLMNGQLFILR
+635 EKVLMNGQLFILR

>member
-1 MRKISLL
+1 

-21 TDIWTGSKH
+21 TEIWTGSH
-30 VSWADGGLQIAAD
+30 GVTWGAALNLDATTFAD
-43 QFAAAQP
+43 AQP
-50 GNLIKVHFTG
+50 GNALKVFYTN
-60 ATDGIEF
+60 ASDGIEL
-67 KVMNAHFDHLAGSRK
+67 KANGVNIAGSRK
-82 SAWIIGDGAFEQFL
+82 NAWINNEGAYELYL
-96 TPTAVDSLKAYGL
+96 TPGAVDAIKAHGL
-109 EIIGA
+109 EIVGA
-114 NFTCTKVELLE
+114 NFTVTKVELNE
-125 SKTLKEGFTVWTGFF
+125 VEGREGMTTMWRGLY
-140 WADSWSTMELY
+140 WADGC
-151 LDGEAIDWSQYK
+151 GEMLFYPAIASVVDWSDYSAIR
-163 EMVIYHE
+163 VYHE
-170 ANRSDFFVSIL
+170 AGRSDFVLNFKKSWGEGDQIGGIGDMTAGDGYVELPLTDERRALLASIDNEL
-181 SQFEREGAKVPEEA
+181 IVQFYKG
-195 IAKYDDKIV
+195 DDK
-204 VDLRQVDMNAVIAAA
+204 A
-219 EEGQRNTLKFQ
+219 
-230 FNKEPGEAF
+230 AF
-239 NITDITLVKETRIY
+239 NVTEIALVEKPYLWKGNQHVDYGESSVITLDKALFATATAGQKLIVKYAT
-253 NGNKH
+253 
-258 VSWED
+258 D
-263 GGLQI
+263 
-268 AAEKFANAKAGDKIA
+268 AEK
-283 IRYNSASEGIEFK
+283 EIELK

-309 EGLNFPNTEGSLE
+309 EQAKLDGNGRFE

-331 ELKAHGLELI
+331 ELKEYGLEI
-341 GANFTVTEVELMD
+341 GGNGFNALRVELVD

-402 NRSDFVLNVRDN
+402 NRSDFVLNIRDN
-414 WNEEDGG
+414 WDGDGG
-421 VEIANINAMTAG
+421 VEIANIGAMTAS
-433 EGYMELPLTN
+433 EGYMELPLTDY
-443 FMREKIAA
+443 MREKIAA
-451 SEHLLVQFNEE
+451 SEHLLVQFNKES
-462 GGDPFNVTDIVLVME
+462 GAAFNVTDIVLVME
-477 EPYTRTVTNGNYG
+477 EPYTRTVTNGNYA
-490 TICLSRAAATIE
+490 TICLPRASSVIE
-502 GATMYRI
+502 GATIYQI

-539 QITVTMT
+539 QLTVTMT

-561 LGESAMDVPTDA
+561 LGATAMDVPTDA
-573 YVLKNNLLYLVN
+573 YVLKNNQLYLVN

-600 AITSIAPTPGRIRR
+600 AITSIAPAPGRIRR
-614 VIAAENQA
+614 VIAVENQA

>member
-21 TDIWTGSKH
+21 TEIWTGSQA
-30 VSWADGGLQIAAD
+30 VTWGTALNLNATT
-43 QFAAAQP
+43 FAGARP
-50 GNLIKVHFTG
+50 GNALKVFYTN
-60 ATDGIEF
+60 ASDGIEF
-67 KVMNAHFDHLAGSRK
+67 KANGVNIAGSRK
-82 SAWIIGDGAFEQFL
+82 NAWINDEGAYELYL
-96 TPTAVDSLKAYGL
+96 TPGAIDAIKAHDL
-109 EIIGA
+109 EIVGE
-114 NFTCTKVELLE
+114 NFTVTKVELNE
-125 SKTLKEGFTVWTGFF
+125 VEGREGMTTMWRGLY
-140 WADSWSTMELY
+140 WADGW
-151 LDGEAIDWSQYK
+151 GEMLFYPAIASVVDWNDYSAIR
-163 EMVIYHE
+163 VYHE
-170 ANRSDFFVSIL
+170 ANRSDFEVNFKKSWEHGHIGGISDMTAGDGYVELPLTDERRALLASIDNEL
-181 SQFEREGAKVPEEA
+181 IVQFYKGDG
-195 IAKYDDKIV
+195 DDK
-204 VDLRQVDMNAVIAAA
+204 A
-219 EEGQRNTLKFQ
+219 
-230 FNKEPGEAF
+230 AF
-239 NITDITLVKETRIY
+239 NVTEIALVEKPYLWKGNQHVDYGESSVITLDKALFATATAGQKLIVKYAT
-253 NGNKH
+253 
-258 VSWED
+258 D
-263 GGLQI
+263 
-268 AAEKFANAKAGDKIA
+268 AEK
-283 IRYNSASEGIEFK
+283 EIELK

-309 EGLNFPNTEGSLE
+309 EQAKLKGNGRFE

-331 ELKAHGLELI
+331 ELKAYGLEI
-341 GANFTVTEVELMD
+341 GGNGFNALRVELEA
-354 GKASL
+354 GKPSL

-414 WNEEDGG
+414 WEINGG

-433 EGYMELPLTN
+433 EGYMELPLTD

-451 SEHLLVQFNEE
+451 SEHLLVQFNKE

-551 VQEANGLVGN
+551 DQEANGLVGN
-561 LGESAMDVPTDA
+561 LGESAMDVPMDA

-600 AITSIAPTPGRIRR
+600 AITSIAPVPGRIRR
-614 VIAAENQA
+614 VIAVENQA

>member
-21 TDIWTGSKH
+21 TNLFTGDHAVAWGTPLNLETAKFAEAKAGDKIVVAYTSASDGMELKVIDVWQHIAGSCPLWISGDGSKELFLTPKAVADIQAHGLQIIGNNFRCTSVDLVDGKAELQNETTIWTG
-30 VSWADGGLQIAAD
+30 
-43 QFAAAQP
+43 
-50 GNLIKVHFTG
+50 
-60 ATDGIEF
+60 
-67 KVMNAHFDHLAGSRK
+67 
-82 SAWIIGDGAFEQFL
+82 
-96 TPTAVDSLKAYGL
+96 Y
-109 EIIGA
+109 
-114 NFTCTKVELLE
+114 
-125 SKTLKEGFTVWTGFF
+125 F
-140 WADSWSTMELY
+140 WANEWSTMELY

-170 ANRSDFFVSIL
+170 ANRSDFVVNIL
-181 SQFEREGAKVPEEA
+181 SQFEREGAKVPEGA

-230 FNKEPGEAF
+230 FNKESGDAF
-239 NITDITLVKETRIY
+239 NITDITLVKETRIFY
-253 NGNKH
+253 GNKH

-268 AAEKFANAKAGDKIA
+268 AADKFAEAKAGDKIVV
-283 IRYNSASEGIEFK
+283 RYTGATDGIEFK
-296 VMNEHFD
+296 VMNANFD

-309 EGLNFPNTEGSLE
+309 EGLNFPNEEGSLE
-322 HFLTPKAVE
+322 HFLTPKALE

-341 GANFTVTEVELMD
+341 GANFIVTEVELMD

-369 FWADDWNTMYLY
+369 FWADEWSTLELY

-389 FNDVKAIRFYHQA
+389 FDDVKAIRFYSEA
-402 NRSDFVLNVRDN
+402 NRSDFVLNVRDS
-414 WNEEDGG
+414 WGDDG
-421 VEIANINAMTAG
+421 EIANIGAMTAG
-433 EGYMELPLTN
+433 EGYMELPLTDY
-443 FMREKIAA
+443 MREKIAA
-451 SEHLLVQFNEE
+451 SEHLLVQFNKES
-462 GGDPFNVTDIVLVME
+462 GAAFNVTDIVLVME

-490 TICLSRAAATIE
+490 TICLPRASSVIE
-502 GATMYRI
+502 GATIYQV

-530 PYIFQASAD
+530 PYIFLASAD
-539 QITVTMT
+539 QLTVTMT
-546 GPRAE
+546 GARADL
-551 VQEANGLVGN
+551 QDANGLIGN
-561 LGESAMDVPTDA
+561 LGEAAITVPMDA

-600 AITSIAPTPGRIRR
+600 AITSIAPAPGRNRR
-614 VIAAENQA
+614 VIAVENQA
-622 TGVESLQPSAFSL
+622 TGIEDASATFGGPE
-635 KKVLMNGQLFILR
+635 KIFENGVLYILR
-648 DGQLYNV
+648 DGVKYNA
-655 TGVRVQ
+655 TGARVQ